1 MSVCGC
7 VSSGTGATE
16 WSKIDESSG
25 PVWTSAI
32 LQHQDIFSMCVY
44 ERVWRRE
51 RERERERW
59 DGVRVKEFREVKRA
73 CRDTLQYTA
82 LLMLT
87 LYSLS
92 LLVSLTSHFSDG
104 VSSCSFN
111 PVYAGYL
118 YHQCSSKS
126 PWWDFQ
132 TTAAK
137 RILASSSPLLSPHL
151 SFPPP
156 LSFFA
161 LHSTPHVPP
170 LFSVEHQ
177 CTTGS

>member
-1 MSVCGC
+1 MSPKLSV
-7 VSSGTGATE
+7 V
-16 WSKIDESSG
+16 
-25 PVWTSAI
+25 
-32 LQHQDIFSMCVY
+32 
-44 ERVWRRE
+44 
-51 RERERERW
+51 
-59 DGVRVKEFREVKRA
+59 VKRA
-73 CRDTLQYTA
+73 CRDTLQYTV

-92 LLVSLTSHFSDG
+92 MLVSLTSHFSDG

-126 PWWDFQ
+126 PWRDFQ

-156 LSFFA
+156 LSFCA
-161 LHSTPHVPP
+161 PLHPP
-170 LFSVEHQ
+170 LSPSLLSRASVYRRVLEPGGVWWCVCVYSVSLQLEKHQ
-177 CTTGS
+177 YDTSVLSLFLSCTTFLALFSRGCFRTVAIFA